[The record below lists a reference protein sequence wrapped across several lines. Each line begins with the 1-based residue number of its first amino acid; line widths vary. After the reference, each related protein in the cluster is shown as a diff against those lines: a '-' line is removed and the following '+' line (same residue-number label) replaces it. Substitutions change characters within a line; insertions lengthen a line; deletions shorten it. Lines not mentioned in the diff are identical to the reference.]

1 MIAKTSLP
9 NIIYNKIYFKI
20 LFMHQKKII
29 ALIGLMGAG
38 KTSIGSKLANQLKYY
53 FIDSDHEI
61 EDFEHRTIA
70 DIFAQ
75 NGEKYFREIEAKTI
89 ENILNRDEFIVLSL
103 GGGAFLN
110 KTTQELLKD
119 KAITIWLYASIQET
133 LRRVSLKSNRPLLEK
148 KNKREILE
156 ELARVRYPIYQKSD
170 FKFDTTDLTFEQIV
184 KKILNKINVKNYEN
198 N

>member
-1 MIAKTSLP
+1 MIAKTSFI
-9 NIIYNKIYFKI
+9 NIIAIKIYFKI

-61 EDFEHRTIA
+61 EDCEHRTIA

-75 NGEKYFREIEAKTI
+75 SGEKYFREIEAKTI

-103 GGGAFLN
+103 GGGAFLDKN
-110 KTTQELLKD
+110 TRKLLEE
-119 KAITIWLYASIQET
+119 KAITIWLFASIEET

-148 KNKREILE
+148 KNKRQTLE
-156 ELARVRYPIYQKSD
+156 ELAKIRYPIYEESD
-170 FKFDTTDLTFEQIV
+170 FKFDTTNLTFEQIV
-184 KKILNKINVKNYEN
+184 KNILTKINVKNYEN